1 MDNNQKIFKMH
12 CKNCKKETVGVV
24 SRILRSKGIK
34 LRCVDCQTEQR
45 GWKSMK
51 SLKEYDFEE
60 ENDKFDKEKENNQP
74 KMEEK
79 EIKHTDN
86 SEIIPKIG

>member
-1 MDNNQKIFKMH
+1 MDKIFKMH
-12 CKNCKKETVGVV
+12 CKNCKKETFGVV

-34 LRCVDCQTEQR
+34 LRCVVCQTEQR

-60 ENDKFDKEKENNQP
+60 ENDKFDKEKE
-74 KMEEK
+74 K
-79 EIKHTDN
+79 EVINKND
-86 SEIIPKIG
+86 K